1 MYEYIA
7 HSMSDHGLAGSI
19 SAIDALDWLR
29 TGNQRY
35 VDTQTFSGD
44 ISPERREEAFK
55 GGQHPFVAIVSCSDS
70 RVIPEVIFSAG
81 IGELFVIRT
90 AGNIVDDINTLGS
103 LEYAV
108 GHMGCNLIVVLG
120 HTCCGAIAEAM
131 AGFDEEHALD
141 IINHIRDAIGS
152 EEDPTEASKLN
163 IRRSVRLIKDDI
175 KSRDDVMVVGALY
188 DIKTGVVH
196 FLDF

>member
-1 MYEYIA
+1 
-7 HSMSDHGLAGSI
+7 MSDHETAGSI
-19 SAIDALDWLR
+19 SSLDALDWLR
-29 TGNQRY
+29 EGNRRY
-35 VDTQTFSGD
+35 VETSHFSGD
-44 ISPERREEAFK
+44 ISPERREDAFGK
-55 GGQHPFVAIVSCSDS
+55 GQHPYVAIVSCSDS

-131 AGFDEEHALD
+131 AGFNEPHALE
-141 IINHIRDAIGS
+141 IINHIRDAIGDES
-152 EEDPTEASKLN
+152 DPTEASKLN
-163 IRRSVRLIKDDI
+163 IHRSVRVIKDDI
-175 KSRDDVMVVGALY
+175 SKDGVMVVGALY
-188 DIKTGVVH
+188 DIKTGVVE
-196 FLDF
+196 FTDI